1 VWFDWLAISRVSNC
15 RLPHQLKTIQQQ
27 LTGINMSANNTST
40 RSLKRLA
47 CATAISIALL
57 GNHAHALQCAGTPLS
72 AAERVVALQ
81 AVNNLIGRYSHMLE
95 MRDSYTLEGLFAM
108 KTEGVSWRRPNG
120 PIGIEAMKA
129 HFKDQKANPGNS
141 IGRMELH
148 SMLTPI
154 VEIAEDGKTAKG
166 VWDSWGPGVRDG
178 NSDNIWGWV
187 KYGVD
192 FVKEDGAW
200 KIWHMQV
207 YPVFMTAYNKSI
219 TQQAKDN
226 AAAGQN
232 AAAVQKLPD
241 NWGRAAN
248 STWIYDGKSSMIG
261 TGPYLPEPY
270 CTFDPKTAY

>member
-1 VWFDWLAISRVSNC
+1 MFDHDS
-15 RLPHQLKTIQQQ
+15 T
-27 LTGINMSANNTST
+27 T
-40 RSLKRLA
+40 RSFRLLG
-47 CATAISIALL
+47 CAGTIMIALL
-57 GNHAHALQCAGTPLS
+57 GNTANALQCNGKPLGV
-72 AAERVVALQ
+72 AERVVALQ
-81 AVNNLIGRYSHMLE
+81 AVNNLMGRYSHMLE
-95 MRDSYTLEGLFAM
+95 TREGYTLESLFAM

-120 PIGIEAMKA
+120 PVGIEAMKA
-129 HFKDQKANPGNS
+129 QFKDLKANPGNS
-141 IGRMELH
+141 VGRMELH

-154 VEIAEDGKTAKG
+154 IEIAEDGKTAKG

-178 NSDNIWGWV
+178 DSDNIWGWV

-192 FVKEDGAW
+192 FIKENGDW

-232 AAAVQKLPD
+232 AAAVQKLPE

-270 CTFDPKTAY
+270 CTFDSKTAY